1 MTRQSIELLHQE
13 LSRRSF
19 FKRTFQAAGI
29 GLALDRFADKLFGQT
44 STTDPLAVFSAIGN
58 VVVPVDQ
65 DPGWATFEPG
75 ISDYGLNV
83 FAKQVL
89 LGGNELVFAGLL
101 GTLQAVN
108 DVPPLIGFAPTPFL
122 GMSEALQSQYIGNI
136 ISGQF
141 EGYGLQDILFLGA
154 FVGLFSARAVFFSN
168 YPNHLATPG
177 AEFQVRKPS
186 PVKTGW
192 DIIGFKG
199 PVGPEEE
206 KQLRARYF
214 DVPVLAG
221 MDPNNPY
228 I

>member
-1 MTRQSIELLHQE
+1 MTRQSIELLHKE

-19 FKRTFQAAGI
+19 FKRTIQAAGI
-29 GLALDRFADKLFGQT
+29 GLFWDHFGDRLFGQT
-44 STTDPLAVFSAIGN
+44 STTDPLAVVSAIGN

-65 DPGWATFEPG
+65 DPGWVTFDPG
-75 ISDYGLNV
+75 ISDYALNV

-89 LGGNELVFAGLL
+89 LGGNELVFQGLL

-108 DVPPLIGFAPTPFL
+108 DVPPLIGFAPTPFMA
-122 GMSEALQSQYIGNI
+122 MSEPLQSQYLGNI

-141 EGYGLQDILFLGA
+141 EGYGLQDVLFLGA

-177 AEFQVRKPS
+177 AEFQVLPASK
-186 PVKTGW
+186 VKTGW
-192 DIIGFKG
+192 DIMGFKG
-199 PVGPEEE
+199 PVGPDEE
-206 KQLRARYF
+206 KQLRDRYF
-214 DVPVLAG
+214 DVPVLPG

>member
-1 MTRQSIELLHQE
+1 MTRQSVELLQKE

-29 GLALDRFADKLFGQT
+29 GLFWDRFGDRLFGQT
-44 STTDPLAVFSAIGN
+44 SATDPKAVFGAIGN
-58 VVVPVDQ
+58 IVVPVDQ

-75 ISDYGLNV
+75 ITDFALNV

-89 LGGNELVFAGLL
+89 LGGNEPVFQGLL
-101 GTLQAVN
+101 GTLVALN
-108 DVPPLIGFAPTPFL
+108 DIPPLIGFAPLPFMA
-122 GMSEALQSQYIGNI
+122 MSEPLQSQYIGNI

-141 EGYGLQDILFLGA
+141 EGFGVQDILFLGA

-177 AEFQVRKPS
+177 AEFQVRPPS
-186 PVKTGW
+186 NVKTGW
-192 DIIGFKG
+192 DIMGFKG

-206 KQLRARYF
+206 KQLRDRYF
-214 DVPVLAG
+214 DVAVLPG

>member
-19 FKRTFQAAGI
+19 FKRTLQAAGI
-29 GLALDRFADKLFGQT
+29 GLCWDRFADKLLAQT

-65 DPGWATFEPG
+65 DPGWATFDPG

-89 LGGNELVFAGLL
+89 LGGNDLVFQGLL
-101 GTLQAVN
+101 GTLQALN
-108 DVPPLIGFAPTPFL
+108 DVPPLIGFAPSPFL
-122 GMSEALQSQYIGNI
+122 GMSEALQAQYIGNI

-141 EGYGLQDILFLGA
+141 EGYGLQDILFLAA

-177 AEFQVRKPS
+177 AEFQVRQPS
-186 PVKTGW
+186 KVKTGW

-199 PVGPEEE
+199 PVGPDEE
-206 KQLRARYF
+206 KQLRDRYF
-214 DVPVLAG
+214 DVAVLPG

>member
-1 MTRQSIELLHQE
+1 MTRKSIELLGQE

-19 FKRTFQAAGI
+19 FKRTIQAASI
-29 GLALDRFADKLFGQT
+29 GLFWDRFGERLYGQT
-44 STTDPLAVFSAIGN
+44 SATDPKDVVSAIGN
-58 VVVPVDQ
+58 IVVPVDQ

-75 ISDYGLNV
+75 ITDYALNV

-89 LGGNELVFAGLL
+89 LGGNDPVFQGLL
-101 GTLQAVN
+101 GTLVAVN
-108 DVPPLIGFAPTPFL
+108 EAPLLIGYSNANFL
-122 GMSEALQSQYIGNI
+122 GMTEALQAQYIGNI

-141 EGYGLQDILFLGA
+141 ENYGLQDILFLGA

-168 YPNHLATPG
+168 YPNHLAIPD
-177 AEFQVRKPS
+177 AEYQVRPAS
-186 PVKTGW
+186 TVKTGW

-206 KQLRARYF
+206 KQLRDRYF
-214 DVPVLAG
+214 DVPTLPG

>member
-1 MTRQSIELLHQE
+1 MTRQSIELLHKE

-19 FKRTFQAAGI
+19 FQRTIKAAGI
-29 GLALDRFADKLFGQT
+29 ALFWDNFGDKLFGQT
-44 STTDPLAVFSAIGN
+44 STTNPLDVISAIGN

-65 DPGWATFEPG
+65 DPGWATFDPG
-75 ISDYGLNV
+75 ISDYALNV

-89 LGGNELVFAGLL
+89 LGGNELVFQGLL

-108 DVPPLIGFAPTPFL
+108 DVPPLIGFAPSPFL
-122 GMSEALQSQYIGNI
+122 QMSEPLQSQYLGNI

-141 EGYGLQDILFLGA
+141 EGYGVQDILFLGA

-177 AEFQVRKPS
+177 AEFQVRPS
-186 PVKTGW
+186 SNVKTGW
-192 DIIGFKG
+192 DIMGFKG
-199 PVGPEEE
+199 PVGPDEE
-206 KQLRARYF
+206 KQLRDRYF
-214 DVPVLAG
+214 DVPVLPG